1 MINYKLHILFDG
13 EELLEVKNLG
23 NQLNSA
29 TELSPTFLKLQENT
43 SNLHSD
49 QNKPTSSKHDDEDP
63 KVAETSL
70 IEPEVSIQDE
80 INDALKK
87 EGIITKDVDN
97 NEEDGQKNS
106 SCTSNNELVIP
117 QTPRILSPEKA
128 CIVDL
133 HHIKVNDEENKK
145 TDEVE
150 NANDTEGIYDS
161 ENP

>member
-13 EELLEVKNLG
+13 EELLEVKNLD

-29 TELSPTFLKLQENT
+29 TELSPTFLKLQENS
-43 SNLHSD
+43 SNVDPD
-49 QNKPTSSKHDDEDP
+49 QNKPTSSKHEDDDP

-70 IEPEVSIQDE
+70 MQPEVSIQDE

-87 EGIITKDVDN
+87 EGIITKDADN
-97 NEEDGQKNS
+97 NEDAQKNS
-106 SCTSNNELVIP
+106 SCTYNNELVIP
-117 QTPRILSPEKA
+117 QTPKILSPEKA

-133 HHIKVNDEENKK
+133 HHTKVNDEENKK
-145 TDEVE
+145 TEEME

-161 ENP
+161 ESM

>member
-13 EELLEVKNLG
+13 EELLEVKNLD

-29 TELSPTFLKLQENT
+29 TELSPTFLKLQENS
-43 SNLHSD
+43 SNVDPD
-49 QNKPTSSKHDDEDP
+49 QNKPTSSKHEDDDP

-70 IEPEVSIQDE
+70 MQPEVSIQDE

-87 EGIITKDVDN
+87 EGIITKDADN
-97 NEEDGQKNS
+97 NEEDAQKNS
-106 SCTSNNELVIP
+106 SCTYNNELVIP
-117 QTPRILSPEKA
+117 QTPKILSPEKV

-133 HHIKVNDEENKK
+133 HHTKVNDEENKK
-145 TDEVE
+145 TEEME

-161 ENP
+161 ESM

>member
-13 EELLEVKNLG
+13 EELLEVKNLD

-29 TELSPTFLKLQENT
+29 TELSPTFLKLQENS
-43 SNLHSD
+43 SNVDPD
-49 QNKPTSSKHDDEDP
+49 QNKPTSSKHEDDYP

-70 IEPEVSIQDE
+70 MQPEVSIQDE

-87 EGIITKDVDN
+87 EGIITKDADI
-97 NEEDGQKNS
+97 NEEDAQKNS
-106 SCTSNNELVIP
+106 SCTYNNELVIP
-117 QTPRILSPEKA
+117 QTPKILSPEKA

-133 HHIKVNDEENKK
+133 HHTKVNDEENKK
-145 TDEVE
+145 TEEME

-161 ENP
+161 ESM

>member
-13 EELLEVKNLG
+13 EELLEVKNLD

-29 TELSPTFLKLQENT
+29 TELSPTFLKLQEN
-43 SNLHSD
+43 SLNLDPD
-49 QNKPTSSKHDDEDP
+49 QDKPTSSKHDDDDP

-70 IEPEVSIQDE
+70 MKPEVSIQDE

-87 EGIITKDVDN
+87 EGIITKDIDN
-97 NEEDGQKNS
+97 NEEDAQKNS
-106 SCTSNNELVIP
+106 NCTSNNELVIP

-133 HHIKVNDEENKK
+133 HHTKVNDEENK
-145 TDEVE
+145 TNEME
-150 NANDTEGIYDS
+150 NGNDIEGIYDS
-161 ENP
+161 ESL

>member
-13 EELLEVKNLG
+13 EELLEVKNLD

-29 TELSPTFLKLQENT
+29 TELSPTFLKLQENS
-43 SNLHSD
+43 SNVDPD
-49 QNKPTSSKHDDEDP
+49 QNKPTSSKHEDDDP

-70 IEPEVSIQDE
+70 MQPEVSIQDE

-87 EGIITKDVDN
+87 EGIITKDADN
-97 NEEDGQKNS
+97 NEEDAQKNP
-106 SCTSNNELVIP
+106 SCTYNNELVIP
-117 QTPRILSPEKA
+117 QTPKILSPEKA

-133 HHIKVNDEENKK
+133 HHTKVNDEENKK
-145 TDEVE
+145 TEEME

-161 ENP
+161 ESM

>member
-13 EELLEVKNLG
+13 EELLEVKNLD

-29 TELSPTFLKLQENT
+29 TELSPTFLKLQENS
-43 SNLHSD
+43 SNVDPD
-49 QNKPTSSKHDDEDP
+49 QNKPTSSKHEDDDP

-70 IEPEVSIQDE
+70 MQPEVSIQDE

-87 EGIITKDVDN
+87 EGIITKDADN
-97 NEEDGQKNS
+97 NEEDAQKNF
-106 SCTSNNELVIP
+106 SCTYNNELVIP
-117 QTPRILSPEKA
+117 QTPKILSPEKA

-133 HHIKVNDEENKK
+133 HHTKVNDEENKK
-145 TDEVE
+145 TEEME

-161 ENP
+161 ESM

>member
-13 EELLEVKNLG
+13 EELLEVKNLD

-29 TELSPTFLKLQENT
+29 TELSPTFLKLQENS

-70 IEPEVSIQDE
+70 IQPEVSIQDE

-87 EGIITKDVDN
+87 EGIIT
-97 NEEDGQKNS
+97 EDGQKNS

-133 HHIKVNDEENKK
+133 HHTKVDDEENQK